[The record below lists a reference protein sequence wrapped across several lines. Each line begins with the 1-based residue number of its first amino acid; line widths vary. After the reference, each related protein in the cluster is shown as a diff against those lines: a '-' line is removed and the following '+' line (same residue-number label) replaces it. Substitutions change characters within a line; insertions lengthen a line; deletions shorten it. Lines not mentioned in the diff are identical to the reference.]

1 MFSDIRHIFNLTFR
15 LYGTCFVSSSCFV
28 AMFSNKLHNNE
39 TKSLEKGIIFLAHQW
54 KMKHNDL
61 ALSSQEHCNDHCLT
75 QADTSTRDKFDF
87 TARSFPQLRLHLTCS
102 FHTPAFTHLKLIST
116 HQGLRVDSH
125 SHACQVVFSASALD
139 LPLAAVSY
147 SVTISLKSLLLIQT
161 VTFLDSFNVPV
172 LLCAYVRQLAPAHV
186 RFTHTIHLRP
196 YLHLRVV
203 FRYPNNVITII
214 VVFTT

>member
-75 QADTSTRDKFDF
+75 QADTSTREKFDF

-102 FHTPAFTHLKLIST
+102 FHTTAFTHLKLIST

-125 SHACQVVFSASALD
+125 SRLPSCFFRFSPWPASGCGKLLRD
-139 LPLAAVSY
+139 NLPEKSPANTDSHISRFLRCASITVCLCASVGSCTRPFHTYY
-147 SVTISLKSLLLIQT
+147 SSQTLSPLKS
-161 VTFLDSFNVPV
+161 SFPIS
-172 LLCAYVRQLAPAHV
+172 Q
-186 RFTHTIHLRP
+186 
-196 YLHLRVV
+196 
-203 FRYPNNVITII
+203 
-214 VVFTT
+214 